1 MDVRKN
7 NIISQIIIYFIM
19 AIFTVLAIYP
29 LLWLVIQ
36 SFKTTQEYL
45 TTSKL
50 SLPEHWSAQNYP
62 YVWEMAH
69 FGILLIN
76 SIIYTAITVTATI
89 VFGLMASFAF
99 AKIPSKATPL
109 LHGVFIVGILLTLQ
123 SILVPLFLVEMN
135 TGLLNTRLGVLIPYI
150 GLGLPM
156 AVYLGT
162 DFVKGIPGAIIESA
176 RIDGAK
182 FLKIFTAIIVPMSA
196 PVAMTLGI
204 LTFTGTWNE
213 FMLITILTDH
223 YTSQSIPVG
232 ISKFSGAL
240 ASDYSRQFSALVM
253 GVIPMIIFYVTF
265 RKQITKGVAAG
276 AVKG

>member
-1 MDVRKN
+1 MDVRKTN
-7 NIISQIIIYFIM
+7 VTAQIIIYFIM

-50 SLPEHWSAQNYP
+50 SLPQNWSGQNYP
-62 YVWEMAH
+62 YVWDVAH
-69 FGILLIN
+69 FGTLFLN
-76 SIIYTAITVTATI
+76 SILYTAVTVVTTI
-89 VFGLMASFAF
+89 VLGLMASFAF
-99 AKIPSKATPL
+99 AKISSKATPL
-109 LHGVFIVGILLTLQ
+109 LHGLFIIGILLTLQ
-123 SILVPLFLVEMN
+123 SILVPLFLVEFS
-135 TGLLNTRLGVLIPYI
+135 TGLINTRIGVLIPYI
-150 GLGLPM
+150 GLGFPM
-156 AVYLGT
+156 AIYLGT
-162 DFVKGIPGAIIESA
+162 DFLKGIPDAIIESA

-182 FLKIFTAIIVPMSA
+182 YLRIFSGIIMPMAA

-213 FMLITILTDH
+213 FLLITILTDH
-223 YTSQSIPVG
+223 YSSQSIPVG

-253 GVIPMIIFYVTF
+253 GVIPMIIFYVVF